1 MRVVPKLRGKELIT
15 QSRELR
21 RQVIKSLTFLK
32 DFVPNI
38 NKKSQLEIDEKQDEI
53 LKILDFDSRSR
64 LTPKDRAEVQH
75 VYFGIDYKTRA
86 LFSIHFPKVDKILT
100 DKIFH

>member
-1 MRVVPKLRGKELIT
+1 LKLVPQLRGKELIT

-21 RQVIKSLTFLK
+21 RKIIKSLSYLK

-38 NKKSQLEIDEKQDEI
+38 NKKSQLEIDVKQDEI
-53 LKILDFDSRSR
+53 LKMLDFDSRSR

-75 VYFGIDYKTRA
+75 VYFGIHYKTRA
-86 LFSIHFPKVDKILT
+86 VISIHFPVVDKILM
-100 DKIFH
+100 DIIFH